1 MLLIAIE
8 TDPAIVVVRLEGRL
22 SDAGTREL
30 VRVCEA
36 ATFRLPHQIV
46 LFDLTGVSSIDGAG
60 VAFLARAYRN
70 GHSLVGKSTAGASA
84 SYPLTSRLR
93 AHDGDFNAADDRPRI
108 PEACRQ
114 AHQFAA

>member
-8 TDPAIVVVRLEGRL
+8 TEPAIVVVRLEGRL

-46 LFDLTGVSSIDGAG
+46 LFDLTGVSSVDAAG

-70 GHSLVGKSTAGASA
+70 GHSLVGRSTAGASV
-84 SYPLTSRLR
+84 SRPLKSRFR
-93 AHDGDFNAADDRPRI
+93 AHDEDFDAEDDRVWI
-108 PEACRQ
+108 AGGLAA
-114 AHQFAA
+114 AH

>member
-8 TDPAIVVVRLEGRL
+8 TEPAIVVVRLEGRL

-46 LFDLTGVSSIDGAG
+46 LFDLTGVSSVDAAG

-70 GHSLVGKSTAGASA
+70 GHSLVGRSTAGASA
-84 SYPLTSRLR
+84 SHPLASRLR
-93 AHDGDFNAADDRPRI
+93 AH
-108 PEACRQ
+108 EAER
-114 AHQFAA
+114 